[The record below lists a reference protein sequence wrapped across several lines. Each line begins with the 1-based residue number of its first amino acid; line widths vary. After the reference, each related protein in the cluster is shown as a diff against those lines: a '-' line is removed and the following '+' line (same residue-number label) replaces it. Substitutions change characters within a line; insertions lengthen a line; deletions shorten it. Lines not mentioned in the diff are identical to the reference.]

1 MRRAFFGR
9 SVLGFGNSGKLC
21 EVPSFAFNFSPPPQK
36 SSFSFL
42 VLLDFSFSFFL
53 SFFLVVFNLGSQLFF
68 VFLSFFRFGNFTLFF
83 SPISFFFEIKKIDFM
98 RR

>member
-1 MRRAFFGR
+1 TERNDDDALPAYSCRSSMRRAFFGR

-42 VLLDFSFSFFL
+42 VLDFSVFFLSFFL
-53 SFFLVVFNLGSQLFF
+53 SFFGL
-68 VFLSFFRFGNFTLFF
+68 
-83 SPISFFFEIKKIDFM
+83 
-98 RR
+98 